1 MTPLKLYRSIRIA
14 SAVLLAAAA
23 VRHVVLAVG
32 AEGSVARHVAFVLVN
47 AALAAL
53 LVWRPRWAFWPAMAL
68 SVQQMWSHGL
78 ELSGSFLGTE
88 PLDWASLAV
97 CLFFPT
103 LVTVLFIE
111 RRELADAAAA
121 AQADA
126 EAEADAGAEA

>member
-32 AEGSVARHVAFVLVN
+32 ADGSAARHVAFVLIS

-53 LVWRPRWAFWPAMAL
+53 LVWRPRWAFWPAIAL

-111 RRELADAAAA
+111 RRELAEAAA
-121 AQADA
+121 AQAD
-126 EAEADAGAEA
+126 EAEADADGEA